1 MMEFAKRRNRSLTI
15 LIVVATL
22 SWMSYT
28 VYSATLVDTR
38 FFTGWVLLLL
48 IVALMLLNA
57 RKKLPFLPI
66 GDASVWLQF
75 HIYAGTITLLLC
87 LLHIEF
93 RAPSGVMDNILAL
106 ILAGVLLSG
115 FVGLLLT
122 RRLPP
127 RLATRGNSAIF
138 QRIPASIWEIARE
151 VEDLVLKSVVEAD
164 SKAIPDYYAK
174 RLKAFFAR
182 PRNLFSHF
190 VERDRPRRMLVNGIS
205 ELHRFA
211 SPREKEFLQRI
222 SEKVI
227 EKNGLDY
234 QYSLQLVLKGWL
246 FIHIPLSYSL
256 ILVTVLHTYL
266 AYYFRGD
273 LP

>member
-15 LIVVATL
+15 LIVCATL
-22 SWMSYT
+22 SWLGYAA
-28 VYSATLVDTR
+28 YSATLVDTR

-48 IVALMLLNA
+48 IVALMLLNT

-66 GDASVWLQF
+66 GDTSLWLQF
-75 HIYAGTITLLLC
+75 HIYAGTFAALLC
-87 LLHIEF
+87 LLHIGF
-93 RAPSGVMDNILAL
+93 RVPSGVMDNILAL

-115 FVGLLLT
+115 FFGLLLT
-122 RRLPP
+122 RRLPR
-127 RLATRGNSAIF
+127 RLATRGNSVIF
-138 QRIPASIWEIARE
+138 ERIPASIREISRE
-151 VEDLVLKSVVEAD
+151 IEGLVLESVVEAD
-164 SKAIPDYYAK
+164 SKAIPNYYAK
-174 RLKAFFAR
+174 RLKTFFAG
-182 PRNLFSHF
+182 PQNFFSHV
-190 VERDRPRRMLVNGIS
+190 VELDRPRRILVIGIS

-211 SPREKEFLQRI
+211 SPREKEILQRI

-246 FIHIPLSYSL
+246 FVHIPLSYSL
-256 ILVTVLHTYL
+256 ILVAFLHTYL

>member
-1 MMEFAKRRNRSLTI
+1 MMEFAKRRNRLLTI
-15 LIVVATL
+15 LIVVAIL
-22 SWMSYT
+22 SWMGYAA
-28 VYSATLVDTR
+28 YSATLVDTR
-38 FFTGWVLLLL
+38 FFTGWTLLLL
-48 IVALMLLNA
+48 IVALMLLNT

-66 GDASVWLQF
+66 GDTSLWLQF
-75 HIYAGTITLLLC
+75 HIYAGTFTILLC
-87 LLHIEF
+87 LMHIGF
-93 RAPSGVMDNILAL
+93 RVPSGVMDNILAL

-127 RLATRGNSAIF
+127 RLATRGNSVIF
-138 QRIPASIWEIARE
+138 ERIPASTREIARE
-151 VEDLVLKSVVEAD
+151 VEGLVLESVVEAD

-174 RLKAFFAR
+174 QLKTFFAC
-182 PRNLFSHF
+182 PRNFFSHIF
-190 VERDRPRRMLVNGIS
+190 ELDRPRKIVVSGIN

-211 SPREKEFLQRI
+211 SPREKEILQRI

-234 QYSLQLVLKGWL
+234 QYALQLVLKGWL
-246 FIHIPLSYSL
+246 FVHIPLSYSL
-256 ILVTVLHTYL
+256 ILAAFLHTYL

-273 LP
+273 VP